1 MAIAPGF
8 SGNNTQCRNVNLLL
22 LGDNLQVDGLK
33 LHGLEFHGL
42 EFHGLEF
49 HGLMPPSLK

>member
-42 EFHGLEF
+42 EFHGL
-49 HGLMPPSLK
+49 MPPSLK